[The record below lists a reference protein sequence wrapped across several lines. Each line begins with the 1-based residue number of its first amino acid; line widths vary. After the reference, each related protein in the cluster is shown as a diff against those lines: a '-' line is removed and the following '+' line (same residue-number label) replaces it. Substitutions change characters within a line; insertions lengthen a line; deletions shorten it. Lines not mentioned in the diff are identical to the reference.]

1 MSGVNELLRI
11 EIPLRLD
18 FRFGTG
24 IYFRRFIQA
33 LRDQKKILGLK
44 CPQCH
49 RVYLPPRPVC
59 GDCYRELT
67 EWVEVKDTGIIEAYT
82 VSYHPIVD
90 PVTGKPKPVP
100 YGMALI
106 KLDGAYSSLNH
117 YLSETDLTKLH
128 VGMRVRAVWRPIR
141 RGFMTDILH
150 FEVIGDEEA

>member
-1 MSGVNELLRI
+1 MDELLRV
-11 EIPLRLD
+11 EIPMKLD
-18 FRFGTG
+18 FRFATG
-24 IYFRRFIQA
+24 HYFGRFIQA
-33 LRDQKKILGLK
+33 LRGEKRILGLR
-44 CPQCH
+44 CPQCR

-59 GDCYRELT
+59 ADCYHELT

-90 PVTGKPKPVP
+90 PVTGEPKPIP

-117 YLSETDLTKLH
+117 YLSETDLTKLR

-150 FEVIGDEEA
+150 FEVVGDEDD